1 MQLNE
6 TMNTQT
12 VDAWQ
17 QHRDAWRWSI
27 PERFNIAAVCAIRW
41 GQHETSYNRIA
52 IMRRANDGKLVNLEY
67 QKLLGL
73 TQLFSG
79 VLNCCHIANGD
90 RVAICLQQRVE
101 TAVSILGT
109 LQIGA
114 VAVPLTTLFGPDALE
129 FRLRNA
135 ACKAVICDASSLAA
149 ILSVRA
155 NVPSLETIIVCDADE
170 IADLPNDVVRWDEAM
185 AQTTAITEVATTR
198 ADDAALI
205 IYTSGTT
212 GPPKGAVIP
221 HRAMF
226 GNMSGFLYSHNL
238 RPDPSKPIEDIEPFV
253 FWSPADWAWTGGLWD
268 ALLPTLFLGQTIV
281 AQRGRFDPIKAFELM
296 EAHEVTSTFL
306 FPTALKMMMKAVPNP
321 REKYNLKLR
330 SIMSAGESVGDTVF
344 NWTRDQ
350 LGVTLN
356 EMFGQTELNYI
367 VGNSHALWPAK
378 AGSMGRGYP
387 GHQVAIIDDAGN
399 PLPAGETGDV
409 AVNRFDVNGDPDPV
423 FFLGYLNNDLATQ
436 SKYSGDWCRTGDMAR
451 MDADGYLWYEGR
463 SDDVI
468 KSAGYRIGP
477 AEVESC
483 LIQHPAVAMAAVIGK
498 PDAERGAIVKAFI
511 VLAVTH
517 ADLAQC
523 AESRAKL
530 EEELAQHV
538 RGRLAPYEYPKEFE
552 FVSELPM
559 TTTGKIQRK
568 VLRDRENQAQTLA

>member
-1 MQLNE
+1 MQLDE

-17 QHRDAWRWSI
+17 QHYHGWHWSI
-27 PERFNIAAVCAIRW
+27 PERFNIATACVVRW
-41 GQHETSYNRIA
+41 AHHQTAFNRFA
-52 IMRRANDGKLVNLEY
+52 LKQWASDGIIIQIEYKRLLRLVHI
-67 QKLLGL
+67 
-73 TQLFSG
+73 FAG
-79 VLNCCHIANGD
+79 VLGDCRIANGD
-90 RVAICLQQRVE
+90 RVAICLPQRVE
-101 TAVSILGT
+101 TAVSMLGT

-135 ACKAVICDASSLAA
+135 KCKAVVCDATSLAN
-149 ILSVRA
+149 ILAVRA
-155 NVPSLETIIVCDADE
+155 NVPSLEAIIVCDANE
-170 IADLPNDVVRWDEAM
+170 MPDLPSDIVHWSDAM
-185 AQTTAITEVATTR
+185 ARAMPITEVAPTR

-226 GNMSGFLYSHNL
+226 GNISGFLYSHNL
-238 RPDPSKPIEDIEPFV
+238 RPDPSKPTEDIEPFV

-281 AQRGRFDPIKAFELM
+281 AAPGRFDPIKAFELM
-296 EAHEVTSTFL
+296 ETHGVTSTFL

-321 REKYNLKLR
+321 REKYKLKLR
-330 SIMSAGESVGDTVF
+330 SIMSAGEAVGDTVF
-344 NWTRDQ
+344 NWTREQ

-387 GHQVAIIDDAGN
+387 GHRVAIVDDSGN
-399 PLPAGETGDV
+399 VLPASATGDV
-409 AVNRFDVNGDPDPV
+409 AVNRFDIHGTLDPV
-423 FFLGYLNNDLATQ
+423 FFLQYLDNDAATRA
-436 SKYSGDWCRTGDMAR
+436 KYSGDWCRTGDMAR
-451 MDADGYLWYEGR
+451 MDEDGYLWYEGR

-483 LIQHPAVAMAAVIGK
+483 LIQHPAVAMAVVIGK
-498 PDAERGAIVKAFI
+498 PDAERGSIVKAFI
-511 VLAVTH
+511 VLADSFVSR
-517 ADLAQC
+517 D
-523 AESRAKL
+523 AESLREL
-530 EEELAQHV
+530 ESALAQHV

-552 FVSELPM
+552 FVDELPM

-568 VLRDRENQAQTLA
+568 VLRDREAG